1 MKAEYMWCVK
11 MPGIGLLHKT
21 MGTREQEAI
30 EAFSKFD
37 GRLSWLDAMKAGYK
51 IVKVVVVELT

>member
-1 MKAEYMWCVK
+1 MKAEYMWCVR

-21 MGTREQEAI
+21 MGTTEQESI

-37 GRLSWLDAMKAGYK
+37 GRLSWLDAMKSGYK
-51 IVKVVVVELT
+51 VSKVIVVIL